1 MSLRVAVYA
10 IAKNEVEFVDR
21 FLASCKDADAVI
33 VADTGSTDGTDHR
46 LRWAGATVYTIGIS
60 PWRFDKARDAALA
73 LVPTDID
80 VCISLDLD
88 EVLEPGWRA
97 ELERVWTPGTT
108 RLRYLYEWGPG
119 VRFYY
124 EKIHAR
130 TGYHWHHPCHEYP
143 RPDGRVP
150 EVWAETDRLLVT
162 HHPDP
167 SKSRGQYLDL
177 LALSVQEDPACPRNA
192 FYYARELTFYGRHTE
207 AVAELGRFLA
217 LPGATWHVERA
228 YALRLL
234 GQSYAALGDTV
245 NARKF
250 LEDATR
256 EAPTHREPW
265 VALAQFAYEQQD
277 WPTCR
282 GAAERALSITTPE
295 PVYTADP
302 KVWGAWPHDLAALS
316 CYFLKSFDDAILHG
330 VRACELDP
338 EDKRLAANM
347 MFYRARGA
355 ALPTESAVVTSSTA

>member
-21 FLASCKDADAVI
+21 FLASCKDADVVV

-46 LRWAGATVYTIGIS
+46 LTWAGATVHRIGIS

-73 LVPTDID
+73 LVPRDVD

-88 EVLEPGWRA
+88 EVLAPGWRA
-97 ELERVWTPGTT
+97 ELERVWVPGIT

-119 VRFYY
+119 VRFFY

-130 TGYHWHHPCHEYP
+130 HGYHWHHPCHEYP

-150 EVWAETDRLLVT
+150 EVWAETSALLVT

-192 FYYARELTFYGRHTE
+192 FYYARELTFYGKHD
-207 AVAELGRFLA
+207 AAIVELRRFLG

-234 GQSYAALGDTV
+234 GQSLAAVGDAA
-245 NARKF
+245 NARHY
-250 LEDATR
+250 LEAATQ

-265 VALAQFAYEQQD
+265 VALAQYAYEVQD
-277 WPTCR
+277 WPLCR
-282 GAAERALSITTPE
+282 TAAEKSLAITVAE

-302 KVWGAWPHDLAALS
+302 KVWGAWPHDLAAIA
-316 CYFLKSFDDAILHG
+316 CYHLGDKRAALAHGLEATRLAPDDA
-330 VRACELDP
+330 
-338 EDKRLAANM
+338 RLAGNLR
-347 MFYRARGA
+347 YYA
-355 ALPTESAVVTSSTA
+355 A